1 MPINWKWTF
10 DLPVNRYVRV
20 SDECT
25 TVCTPWRGKLGTV
38 VNDYASTYDL
48 NLSLLEED
56 DFTPPECTAFLVVD
70 GCETERIDFR
80 VTRNQ
85 KAERI

>member
-1 MPINWKWTF
+1 MAINWKFTF
-10 DLPVNRYVRV
+10 DLHANRYVRV

-25 TVCTPWRGKLGTV
+25 TVCTPWRGNLGV
-38 VNDYASTYDL
+38 VVADYASTYDL
-48 NLSLLEED
+48 NLSEGD

-70 GCETERIDFR
+70 GRETERIDFR